1 VVQDNRWDG
10 GFLNSLSHVAQ
21 ESPISQQLSWPRTAT
36 AKTNE
41 IAPLASP
48 QPPEVTPP
56 PPPQIVS
63 PQEQPKAEQGPR
75 PLTPDPFTF
84 KTVNAGGGKVH
95 FQHSRQAGE
104 FQIRFGDCGRQ
115 DMPADAVREFIKS
128 HKTEV
133 ATRDGEKKEVQ
144 LFHWNPDDRAW
155 GMRIDH
161 QDPET
166 SRKVAKRIFDE
177 VVRRVAE
184 ERKSQQSPS
193 L

>member
-1 VVQDNRWDG
+1 LTPRCLARHVLAADQQPRRRAGLAVPHPPDPHRRELEHQRADG
-10 GFLNSLSHVAQ
+10 
-21 ESPISQQLSWPRTAT
+21 
-36 AKTNE
+36 
-41 IAPLASP
+41 PLAHPQGSP
-48 QPPEVTPP
+48 
-56 PPPQIVS
+56 
-63 PQEQPKAEQGPR
+63 
-75 PLTPDPFTF
+75 
-84 KTVNAGGGKVH
+84 GGGG
-95 FQHSRQAGE
+95 QLG
-104 FQIRFGDCGRQ
+104 GRQ
-115 DMPADAVREFIKS
+115 FIKS